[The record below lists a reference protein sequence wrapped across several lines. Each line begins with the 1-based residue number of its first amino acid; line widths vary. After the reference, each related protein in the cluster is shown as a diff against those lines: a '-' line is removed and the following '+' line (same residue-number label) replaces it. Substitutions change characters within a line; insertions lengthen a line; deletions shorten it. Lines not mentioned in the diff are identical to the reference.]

1 MKSYLLISFLV
12 KVCVCFTPIKN
23 PSYTN
28 LQLARART
36 FNQLIAPA
44 LCGSSYKKF
53 RKAMNNYGLSYSET
67 SCTVGHCIPASKGGA
82 NLGYNL
88 FAQFEDDN
96 RKLGPKKVNC
106 GELFYYYRTGPPCT
120 CTNENGVFDEECPL
134 WMEH

>member
-44 LCGSSYKKF
+44 LRGSSYKKF

-96 RKLGPKKVNC
+96 RKLGQKKVNC
-106 GELFYYYRTGPPCT
+106 GELFYYYRTGLSCT
-120 CTNENGVFDEECPL
+120 CTNENCDFDEECPL